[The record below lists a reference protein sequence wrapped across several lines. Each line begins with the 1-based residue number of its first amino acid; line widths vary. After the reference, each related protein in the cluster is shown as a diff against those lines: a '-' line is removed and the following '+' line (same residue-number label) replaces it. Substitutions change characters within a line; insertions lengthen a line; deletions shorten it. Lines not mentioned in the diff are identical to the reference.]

1 MIMWEKKKKKKKKT
15 TQQQQQQ
22 RSLGS
27 QKNNRPWS
35 LKNM

>member
-1 MIMWEKKKKKKKKT
+1 MIMWEKKKKKTKKQ
-15 TQQQQQQ
+15 QQQQQQ